1 MRWSGE
7 PEESDI
13 VWPCVL
19 YWDAYNRGAEPYIEA
34 ALEMS
39 LPPVPGDGPNH
50 DRFDHFGASAHFT
63 AASIYRY
70 GPGRESG
77 GTIAQLLGYR
87 VMILNTGDFSSG
99 ALNEIDFIG
108 VEDWL
113 GTTWCGAD
121 FIRQG
126 FIANG
131 DEVAAV
137 IEAQRPQLLTNELG
151 AGLDCSPYREPD
163 CPAGAPSDSSFCVS
177 LIESDGAAYSPL
189 GPYYAMG
196 NGCPNTFTFSVLF
209 PVGPAGGVGN
219 RDWWDYDGGPGGKG
233 VVSFAQIVNDQST
246 EAGNFRS
253 IVDAYSYHHI
263 TTAFN
268 SETEECEIDFDGR
281 VEAAAN
287 EISAALGWIFDGNP
301 PSFCMDFCD
310 NSDAIRFS
318 VAARGHVELSIYDV
332 GGRLVKTLT
341 DKPMDAG
348 LHTVVW
354 DGMDST
360 GHRVGSGIYWSQLR
374 VGDYVSN
381 KKMVLLK

>member
-1 MRWSGE
+1 
-7 PEESDI
+7 
-13 VWPCVL
+13 
-19 YWDAYNRGAEPYIEA
+19 
-34 ALEMS
+34 
-39 LPPVPGDGPNH
+39 
-50 DRFDHFGASAHFT
+50 
-63 AASIYRY
+63 
-70 GPGRESG
+70 
-77 GTIAQLLGYR
+77 
-87 VMILNTGDFSSG
+87 
-99 ALNEIDFIG
+99 
-108 VEDWL
+108 
-113 GTTWCGAD
+113 
-121 FIRQG
+121 
-126 FIANG
+126 
-131 DEVAAV
+131 
-137 IEAQRPQLLTNELG
+137 
-151 AGLDCSPYREPD
+151 
-163 CPAGAPSDSSFCVS
+163 
-177 LIESDGAAYSPL
+177 
-189 GPYYAMG
+189 MG

-310 NSDAIRFS
+310 NSDAPDVGGTVEAKVNRLYQNEPNPFNPRTAIRFS